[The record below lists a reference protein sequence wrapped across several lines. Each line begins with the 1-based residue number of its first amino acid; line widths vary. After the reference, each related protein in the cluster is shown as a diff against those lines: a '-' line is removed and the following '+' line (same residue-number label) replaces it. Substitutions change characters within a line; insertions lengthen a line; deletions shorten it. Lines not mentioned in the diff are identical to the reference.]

1 MNEYDLSKAN
11 ERIAAFMTDEA
22 AFVDRRDFV
31 QNLGWLLSQTREG
44 VFSCDLESPSESEEY
59 VVITYLGGAQ
69 KKVNVFMDSYA
80 AIIRD
85 VIKLF

>member
-11 ERIAAFMTDEA
+11 ECVAAFMTDED
-22 AFVDRRDFV
+22 AFADRREFV

-44 VFSCDLESPSESEEY
+44 VFRCDLESPSKSEEY
-59 VVITYLGGAQ
+59 VIITYLGGAQ
-69 KKVNVFMDSYA
+69 KKVNVYMDSYA